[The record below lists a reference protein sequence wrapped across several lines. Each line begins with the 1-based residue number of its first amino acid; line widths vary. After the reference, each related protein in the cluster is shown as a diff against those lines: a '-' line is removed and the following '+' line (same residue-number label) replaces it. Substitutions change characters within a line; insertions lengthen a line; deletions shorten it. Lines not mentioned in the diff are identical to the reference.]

1 MLLKKGLRMGCYLED
16 YRARVGTWAGRYA
29 RRGGAKRGDDIGKT
43 DTCLGFTTISFLT
56 LVVLLLIG
64 GIEQNPGPAAESE
77 NTVQILCS
85 GCGRN
90 LKSGIQC
97 EQCERW
103 YHYSCGNV
111 KSQAAERENWCCE
124 KCRMEKVRE
133 LKVKLQN
140 ALRQIEELT
149 ARNRELEAKLQVAGA
164 GDKDSM
170 PTKQKVD
177 KCMVVGDS
185 LVRNVGAENADM
197 KVECFPGIK
206 TDQLHR
212 VMERREL
219 DSAETLIIHVGTND
233 LRSTRNLDHI
243 MGEVYELVT
252 NVKKKL
258 PNCKLVLSGVLR
270 RRDASWKRI
279 GALND
284 RLDWVASAVGLMFVD
299 PNSWI
304 EEGDFSGDGVHL
316 NARGKRHLGNLFARV
331 SGLEGGG
338 TAERKQ

>member
-1 MLLKKGLRMGCYLED
+1 MGCYLED
-16 YRARVGTWAGRYA
+16 YRARVGTWAGRYTW
-29 RRGGAKRGDDIGKT
+29 RGGTKSGDDNGKT
-43 DTCLGFTTISFLT
+43 GKNLGSTMISFLI
-56 LVVLLLIG
+56 LAVLLIIG
-64 GIEQNPGPAAESE
+64 GIEQNPGPAPESE
-77 NTVQILCS
+77 NTVRILCS

-111 KSQAAERENWCCE
+111 KTQAAERENWCCE
-124 KCRMEKVRE
+124 KCRMLKVKDLE
-133 LKVKLQN
+133 VKLQN
-140 ALRQIEELT
+140 ALRQIGELT
-149 ARNRELEAKLQVAGA
+149 ARNRELEEMLQVAGV
-164 GDKDSM
+164 GNKDTM
-170 PTKQKVD
+170 PTNHKEA

-185 LVRNVGAENADM
+185 IVWNVGAEYADM

-206 TDQLHR
+206 TDQLQR
-212 VMERREL
+212 VMERKEP
-219 DSAETLIIHVGTND
+219 DNAETLIIHVGTND
-233 LRSTRNLDHI
+233 LRSTRNLDLI
-243 MGEVYELVT
+243 MGEIHELVT

-270 RRDASWKRI
+270 RRDVSWKRI
-279 GALND
+279 GALNNK
-284 RLDWVASAVGLMFVD
+284 LDWVANAVGLTFVD

-316 NARGKRHLGNLFARV
+316 NSRGKRHLGSLYARV

-338 TAERKQ
+338 SAEKNQ

>member
-1 MLLKKGLRMGCYLED
+1 MGCYPED
-16 YRARVGTWAGRYA
+16 YRARVGTWAGRFTW
-29 RRGGAKRGDDIGKT
+29 RGGAKCRDDIGKT
-43 DTCLGFTTISFLT
+43 GNSLGSTMISFLM
-56 LVVLLLIG
+56 LAVLLLIG
-64 GIEQNPGPAAESE
+64 GIEQNPGPVAESE
-77 NTVQILCS
+77 NTVRLLCS
-85 GCGRN
+85 GCARK

-133 LKVKLQN
+133 LKVELQN
-140 ALRQIEELT
+140 ALRQIEELK
-149 ARNRELEAKLQVAGA
+149 ARNRELEAMLQVAGA
-164 GDKDSM
+164 GNKDSM
-170 PTKQKVD
+170 DTNHKEV

-185 LVRNVGAENADM
+185 LVRNVGVEYADM

-212 VMERREL
+212 VLERREL

-243 MGEVYELVT
+243 MGEAYELVT

-258 PNCKLVLSGVLR
+258 PNCKLLLSGVLR
-270 RRDASWKRI
+270 RRDVSWKRI

-284 RLDWVASAVGLMFVD
+284 RLDWVANAVGLMFVD

-304 EEGDFSGDGVHL
+304 EDDDFSGDGVHL
-316 NARGKRHLGNLFARV
+316 NPRGKRHLGNLYARV
-331 SGLEGGG
+331 SGLKGGG
-338 TAERKQ
+338 SAERKQ